1 MGIKMQKKTLLF
13 PLLVLG
19 LSTILLIGP
28 QNAFAQYT
36 PNGDAFILV
45 SPINIAS
52 PLNCT
57 NCTYTSQPLVL
68 NFSVKSSLKPEHSMV
83 RFAYSIDGGENTT
96 LDVQFTPVPLEYI
109 DANGSTAI
117 SIFSYYLI
125 TGYTAI
131 PDMPNGQH
139 NITVYGK
146 YEFPG
151 SYHNIGLDNRTV
163 LFTVDSGIG
172 FNSTE
177 GKVGNE
183 TDTSGFAMTPFS
195 TNIMYVIAGVLTVSA
210 AISVATLLKFKRRIR

>member
-1 MGIKMQKKTLLF
+1 MGVKMQKKPLLF

-28 QNAFAQYT
+28 QSALAQYT

-57 NCTYTSQPLVL
+57 YTSQPLVL
-68 NFSVKSSLKPEHSMV
+68 NFSVKSSLKPEQSTV
-83 RFAYSIDGGENTT
+83 RFAYNIDGGENTT

-125 TGYTAI
+125 TGYAAI

-163 LFTVDSGIG
+163 LFTVDNGIG

-183 TDTSGFAMTPFS
+183 TDTSGFATTPFS

-210 AISVATLLKFKRRIR
+210 AISVAALLKFKRKIR